1 MSEILGNVDDALFA
15 YEQALRAN
23 PNSIPAMNSISAILR
38 TREDFVKA
46 IDYLNNIL
54 KIDNSNGEAWGSLGK
69 SNSALGRLV
78 LHGLMSC
85 VLTSTPGH
93 CYLMMDDLQQA
104 YAAYQNALINLRNPK
119 VRSDYLTAA
128 HETPHSLIASYD
140 LGTQAMVRHWYSL
153 RPLWLLGPCRGG
165 LLSGHAD
172 ATRFRESQR
181 NLLPPWNYIQAT
193 AEVQSES

>member
-69 SNSALGRLV
+69 STSALGGLGIYDLV
-78 LHGLMSC
+78 SC
-85 VLTSTPGH
+85 ILTLIQGH

-119 VRSDYLTAA
+119 VRSDYFHRCSRDHILTGS
-128 HETPHSLIASYD
+128 HV
-140 LGTQAMVRHWYSL
+140 GTQAMVWHRYSL
-153 RPLWLLGPCRGG
+153 RPLWLLGSCRRG
-165 LLSGHAD
+165 LLPSHAD
-172 ATRFRESQR
+172 ATRLREGQR
-181 NLLPPWNYIQAT
+181 NLLPSWNHIQAT
-193 AEVQSES
+193 AEVQPES